1 MERLPLRS
9 VLLALPLVLLTGCPD
24 RNLVRPA
31 DPNAAAARG
40 SESVY
45 VIEAKGHPLV
55 VDWQPEHRGDL
66 EVAMREGVAV
76 VTYDAG
82 GLRLLKDCRI
92 DGNYGF
98 IGVNTKEQ
106 IVRLESADEV
116 KANLPA
122 AGLGILANVG
132 GELGRSQQLD
142 VAIVMVGKK
151 KTTWATASKKDLKGS
166 CQGATHFVR
175 GATIGAFAMR
185 TGAKGRARTV
195 AELFGSGVAADL
207 SRSKSVESVD
217 GALDACRKAS
227 PEAEGPP
234 SQCGALIRLELVR
247 LGERSAQ
254 HAQAA
259 AAATPQATLE
269 AEACPQGFVFSE
281 GKCTKPEAATTH
293 VCKLGD
299 VRDCSV
305 QCEKGNAQSCDALG
319 IMFALGQGVSQSH
332 DEAAKLFAKACEAG
346 WANAC
351 FNLGVGFENGRG
363 VPKDG
368 AKAVKL
374 YAMACGEGLA
384 IGCASAGRSI
394 LWGLGVQKDPT
405 TGVKLLQMGCNGGDE
420 SACSDLGVMVLGGV
434 GGLTKD
440 DKVAAGLFKRACDGN
455 VAIGCT
461 NYAYM
466 FEFGRG
472 VPKSAPVAAE
482 IYDKVC
488 DFDPSTCVWRG
499 VMLMAGLGGRKKDA
513 KQAGAEFQKACNKAQ
528 QTGAAGTS
536 GELLGCILTNELY
549 GAKNRLDSQMADA
562 AAQTWSETC
571 KAGTARDCTQLGLVA
586 LAAGQKAQAKQL
598 VSHGCTTGDPW
609 ACELAKH
616 AALK

>member
-1 MERLPLRS
+1 MEKLSLRLALLGLPLT
-9 VLLALPLVLLTGCPD
+9 LLTGCPD

-40 SESVY
+40 SESVF

-76 VTYDAG
+76 VAYDPR
-82 GLRLLKDCRI
+82 GLRLLKDCHI

-106 IVRLESADEV
+106 VVRLESADEV

-151 KTTWATASKKDLKGS
+151 KTTWANASKKDLKGS

-175 GATIGAFAMR
+175 GATIGAFAMK
-185 TGAKGRARTV
+185 TGAKGKARTV
-195 AELFGSGVAADL
+195 AELFGSGVAADI
-207 SRSKSVESVD
+207 SRSKSVESMD

-234 SQCGALIRLELVR
+234 AQCGALIRLELVR
-247 LGERSAQ
+247 LDERSAPQ
-254 HAQAA
+254 AGAGAA
-259 AAATPQATLE
+259 AAPKATLE
-269 AEACPQGFVFSE
+269 AEACPQGFVFAD
-281 GKCTKPEAATTH
+281 GKCTKPEAASTH
-293 VCKLGD
+293 VCKLED

-305 QCEKGNAQSCDALG
+305 QCEKGNAQSCDTLG
-319 IMFALGQGVSQSH
+319 IMFALGQGVTQSH

-351 FNLGVGFENGRG
+351 FNLGIAFENGRG
-363 VPKDG
+363 APKDAG
-368 AKAVKL
+368 KAVKL
-374 YAMACGEGLA
+374 YAAACKEGLA
-384 IGCASAGRSI
+384 VGCSSAGRSV
-394 LWGLGVQKDPT
+394 LWGMGVQKDEA
-405 TGVKLLQMGCNGGDE
+405 TGVRLLQMGCNGGDE
-420 SACSDLGVMVLGGV
+420 AACSDLGVMVLGGV

-440 DKVAAGLFKRACDGN
+440 EKVAAGLFKRACDGN

-461 NYAYM
+461 NYGYM

-472 VPKSAPVAAE
+472 VPKNAAVAAA

-488 DFDPSTCVWRG
+488 DFDPAGCIWRG
-499 VMLMAGLGGRKKDA
+499 VMLMAGLGGHKKDA
-513 KQAGAEFQKACNKAQ
+513 KQAGVEFQKSCNKMQ
-528 QTGAAGTS
+528 QTGTAGSS
-536 GELLGCILTNELY
+536 GELVACILSNELY

-562 AAQTWSETC
+562 AVQTWTETC
-571 KAGTARDCTQLGLVA
+571 KAGTARDCTQVGVVL
-586 LAAGQKAQAKQL
+586 LAADQKEQAKQL
-598 VSHGCTTGDPW
+598 VAHGCKTGDPW

-616 AALK
+616 PALK